1 MRILIINPNS
11 NRKMEKDIQDAYSM
25 CSFMKENTVDIV
37 SGELSPTSIE
47 SYHDEAIATTEMI
60 NNMYKYKSKYDGI
73 IIACF
78 GDPGLFAMR
87 EIIDVPVI
95 GIAEASFNIVSYLSR
110 KTLIVTTPMRTVQQT
125 IDLINKYGNSKQFEI
140 CGLLN
145 SIDELCCDSAMFYNT
160 LKTFVKMK
168 IENSQ
173 ATSVLLGCAGM
184 SKYSKQLTSDIGIQV
199 VNSMQVALF
208 TIEAII
214 KSGLKQEKI
223 LDYAAPN
230 NTNELN
236 K

>member
-11 NRKMEKDIQDAYSM
+11 NRKMENDIEEAYKM

-37 SGELSPTSIE
+37 SGKLSPTSIE

-60 NNMYKYKSKYDGI
+60 SNIYKYKSKYDGI

-87 EIIDVPVI
+87 EIMDVPVI
-95 GIAEASFNIVSYLSR
+95 GIAEASFNMVSYISR
-110 KTLIVTTPMRTVQQT
+110 KTLIVTTPMRTVQQAK
-125 IDLINKYGNSKQFEI
+125 DLINRYGNSKQFEI

-145 SIDELCCDSAMFYNT
+145 SIDEICCDSDMFYNT

-168 IENSQ
+168 LENSQ

-184 SKYSKQLTSDIGIQV
+184 SKYSNQLTSDVGIQV

-208 TIEAII
+208 TIEAIV
-214 KSGLKQEKI
+214 KSGLTQEKI

-230 NTNELN
+230 IANELN
-236 K
+236 

>member
-11 NRKMEKDIQDAYSM
+11 NRKMEKDIQDAYRM

-37 SGELSPTSIE
+37 SGKLSPTSIE
-47 SYHDEAIATTEMI
+47 SYHDEAIATAEMI

-87 EIIDVPVI
+87 EILDVPVI
-95 GIAEASFNIVSYLSR
+95 GIAEASFNIVSYISR

-125 IDLINKYGNSKQFEI
+125 KDLISKYGNSKQFEI
-140 CGLLN
+140 CGLSN
-145 SIDELCCDSAMFYNT
+145 SINEICCDSDMFYET
-160 LKTFVKMK
+160 LKTFVKIK
-168 IENSQ
+168 IENFQ

-184 SKYSKQLTSDIGIQV
+184 NKYSNQLTSDLGIQV

-208 TIEAII
+208 TIEAVI
-214 KSGLKQEKI
+214 KSGLTQEKI
-223 LDYAAPN
+223 LDYSAPYVAS
-230 NTNELN
+230 ELN
-236 K
+236 I